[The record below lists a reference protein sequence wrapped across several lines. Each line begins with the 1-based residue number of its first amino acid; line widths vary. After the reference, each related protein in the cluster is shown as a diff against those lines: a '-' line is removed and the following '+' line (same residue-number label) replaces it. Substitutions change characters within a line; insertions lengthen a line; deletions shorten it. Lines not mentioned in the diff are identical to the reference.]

1 MTHTFEVTGMTCEAC
16 EYKIQHLFSGI
27 DGVKS
32 VRVDKTS
39 NSATVEME
47 KPIPL
52 SNFQEVVKPYSKY
65 SVTEK
70 TATPTF
76 IEEEA
81 PKTWFETYRPL
92 LLIFSFITG
101 VSIIKAFHSDIFEM
115 AHFGWMHFMNNFMA
129 GFFIVF
135 SFFKFLNLKAF
146 AESYA
151 MYDLLAMKIPVYG
164 FVYPFIELGLGLA
177 YLTAFQPQFTNWA
190 TVIIMGFSSIGVIQS
205 VVYKRKIRCAC
216 LGTVFNLPMS
226 TVTII
231 EDLLMVGM
239 AVLMLI
245 I

>member
-1 MTHTFEVTGMTCEAC
+1 MIHTFEVTGMTCEAC

-32 VRVDKTS
+32 VTVDRTS
-39 NSATVEME
+39 NAATVEMD
-47 KPIPL
+47 KQIPL

-65 SVTEK
+65 AVSEK
-70 TATPTF
+70 IATPTF
-76 IEEEA
+76 IEEA

-92 LLIFSFITG
+92 LLIFAFITG

-115 AHFGWMHFMNNFMA
+115 AHFSWMHFMNNFMA

-151 MYDLLAMKIPVYG
+151 MYDLLAMKIPIYG

-177 YLTAFQPQFTNWA
+177 YLTSFQPQFTNWA
-190 TVIIMGFSSIGVIQS
+190 TVIIMGFSTIGVIQS
-205 VVYKRKIRCAC
+205 VINKQKIRCAC

-245 I
+245 M